1 MGINPNDPNY
11 VQNMM
16 NSPEV
21 QGQMSKSHSYYSL
34 SRMILISPT
43 VVDQLLSDPAVLDQL
58 IASNPQLQAMGPQVR
73 QIMQSE
79 HFRNFITNPQAMNNM
94 MQMMGGGGGGAGG
107 AGGGGFPPPGAFG
120 FGSGQTQ
127 ANSNASTQPG
137 GGAPSNLFNPW
148 ASTTPSSPPPAGT
161 DSTNPNPA
169 AAGPGAFNPFGALGG
184 QAGQAPDFNQM
195 MQNLQQMQQM
205 QQMFGGGGMGGMGGT
220 GGAAAS
226 STPQVPPEER
236 FAVRFST
243 PLYSD

>member
-21 QGQMSKSHSYYSL
+21 QGQMSKYRIPF
-34 SRMILISPT
+34 SRLNDADQICS

-94 MQMMGGGGGGAGG
+94 MQMMGGGAGGAGG
-107 AGGGGFPPPGAFG
+107 GGGGFPPPGAFG

-127 ANSNASTQPG
+127 ANSNASTQG

-148 ASTTPSSPPPAGT
+148 ASTTPSSPPPTGT
-161 DSTNPNPA
+161 DSGSTPATNPNA
-169 AAGPGAFNPFGALGG
+169 AAGPGAFNPFGAFGG
-184 QAGQAPDFNQM
+184 QAGQAPDLNQM

-205 QQMFGGGGMGGMGGT
+205 QQMFGGGGGMGGMGGM
-220 GGAAAS
+220 GGGGTAAS

-236 FAVRFST
+236 YAVCF
-243 PLYSD
+243 